1 MIRSG
6 NQSGF
11 TLIEVLIAV
20 FALALLLTAGGT
32 MLTSALAGQAAVQAS
47 SDSLRQLQI
56 TRGHLSADINNALP
70 RGTEILRFGTGQQS
84 FFGGRANREGVILGL
99 VRGGWTNVRK
109 REARGDLVTVEYEVE
124 NGDLVRR
131 VWLRPDRTR
140 FTPSFEEAILSGVQD
155 VDVTFFASG
164 QPANEWDYVEINGTP
179 LLPQTVT
186 VSITLENGHMSVQ
199 KFLVGRNS

>member
-1 MIRSG
+1 MRKFG

-32 MLTSALAGQAAVQAS
+32 MLTSALAGQETVETR

-56 TRGHLSADINNALP
+56 ARGHLSADINNALP
-70 RGTEILRFGTGQQS
+70 RAVEPLRSGIERQS

-99 VRGGWTNVRK
+99 VRGGWIDP
-109 REARGDLVTVEYEVE
+109 EGSAARGDLVIVEYEVE
-124 NGDLVRR
+124 KSALVRR

-140 FTPSFEEAILSGVQD
+140 STPSFEQPILSGVEA
-155 VDVTFFASG
+155 VEVTFFAAG
-164 QPANEWDYVEINGTP
+164 QMANEWDYVEFEGLP
-179 LLPQTVT
+179 VLPQTVR
-186 VSITLENGHMSVQ
+186 VSITFDNGEVSVQ